1 MEGSAS
7 SPVEGCLRNPKPWAQ
22 ALTLILSLVKP
33 GSAPSAWRA
42 RAHPPARQSLGPRVG
57 PSTEKAGGGE
67 FPERPDARGGAV
79 DRGCLALPGLHTPP
93 EPHITQ
99 PRPACCPARGSGSLS
114 RHSPWHER
122 RGWPAGGQTPR
133 GRRARRSPSSLGQ
146 NFPAAPQTAPPR
158 SCGQLHPGPRP
169 ASAPSLCACHS
180 TLRGPLCPSWV
191 PGTQHRLSL
200 ELDETSKGTLC
211 PSERNGAGLGWS
223 QTSGEG
229 QRRTLA
235 GL

>member
-93 EPHITQ
+93 EPHTTQ
-99 PRPACCPARGSGSLS
+99 PRPACCPARGSAA
-114 RHSPWHER
+114 SPGTVLGTSGGAGQPEGRPPEDGEQDAPPAPWAKTSPQLR
-122 RGWPAGGQTPR
+122 RRPR
-133 GRRARRSPSSLGQ
+133 PD
-146 NFPAAPQTAPPR
+146 PAASSTLGLAPRVP
-158 SCGQLHPGPRP
+158 P
-169 ASAPSLCACHS
+169 ASAPVIQHFGGLSARAGCQGPS
-180 TLRGPLCPSWV
+180 TG
-191 PGTQHRLSL
+191 
-200 ELDETSKGTLC
+200 
-211 PSERNGAGLGWS
+211 
-223 QTSGEG
+223 
-229 QRRTLA
+229 
-235 GL
+235 